1 MKNIILTIMVF
12 TVMTLTTGCSDNG
25 VNPYSECSV
34 IKKDIPRWEILP
46 VIECMGIRSRYST
59 EEMRLIDSMTQQIEY
74 YINVCRLTIKSD
86 SIKVEE
92 ARERDILTL
101 QQNITDSNDLEK
113 EIIGRNI
120 YWNHQF
126 FVMKSFSENTM
137 NIQFRN
143 WMPYLRNSL
152 RPEDRSTFTHWQETN
167 EIPCC
172 K

>member
-25 VNPYSECSV
+25 VNPYSECLV

-46 VIECMGIRSRYST
+46 VIECMGIRSRYTT

-74 YINVCRLTIKSD
+74 YMDDCRSIIKAD
-86 SIKVEE
+86 SMRVK
-92 ARERDILTL
+92 AYRERDILTL
-101 QQNITDSNDLEK
+101 QKNIKDTVELERQ
-113 EIIGRNI
+113 IQATNLH
-120 YWNHQF
+120 WNHQF
-126 FVMKSFSENTM
+126 FILKSLSQDMM
-137 NIQFRN
+137 NVQFRN
-143 WMPYLRNSL
+143 WMPDLQNAL
-152 RPEDRSTFTHWQETN
+152 RPEDRPTFNHWRETN